1 MYKKILILMIM
12 LSLLVISCGKKPK
25 LNNEEIKIIDK
36 VKIEIEEMKKN
47 PTQEKAQALF
57 EKGKLQN
64 KKLNPEIAK
73 MYFESVSEYIPMSNY
88 YIANYYRYP
97 PRINKAKYEKYMKKA
112 SEQGIYKASLDLGQY
127 YAQKGDKVSAIN
139 YFIKVVKQ
147 TNDPSWTGFAIKTY
161 AKIENKKIS
170 NKKRKEIIKFL
181 EEEGKRNYEMR
192 VWLARFYTELEENY
206 AEAEKIYIGMEK
218 ENYEKSEELL
228 GDFYLEQKKY
238 EKSEKWYL
246 KGIEKRGRTWK
257 LLNGLAILYKRTER
271 YEEAKKIYEE
281 LLNSEDEFI
290 RKRAAIDLEKIK
302 KLMI

>member
-97 PRINKAKYEKYMKKA
+97 PRINKAKYEKYMKK
-112 SEQGIYKASLDLGQY
+112 
-127 YAQKGDKVSAIN
+127 
-139 YFIKVVKQ
+139 
-147 TNDPSWTGFAIKTY
+147 T
-161 AKIENKKIS
+161 
-170 NKKRKEIIKFL
+170 
-181 EEEGKRNYEMR
+181 
-192 VWLARFYTELEENY
+192 
-206 AEAEKIYIGMEK
+206 
-218 ENYEKSEELL
+218 
-228 GDFYLEQKKY
+228 
-238 EKSEKWYL
+238 
-246 KGIEKRGRTWK
+246 
-257 LLNGLAILYKRTER
+257 ILIMKN
-271 YEEAKKIYEE
+271 IC
-281 LLNSEDEFI
+281 
-290 RKRAAIDLEKIK
+290 
-302 KLMI
+302 